1 MNYFVNVSVD
11 TGDLFM
17 HCTNE
22 RLIVVVFMIALVYK
36 SKEGGVITMS
46 RGKYQFHIQYI
57 EDKILKIHLQCIFLN
72 SDS

>member
-1 MNYFVNVSVD
+1 MNYFINVSVD

-22 RLIVVVFMIALVYK
+22 RLIVVVFMMALVYK

-46 RGKYQFHIQYI
+46 RGKYQFYI
-57 EDKILKIHLQCIFLN
+57 H
-72 SDS
+72 